1 MQRYLAL
8 PSGVCG
14 VQTPITAG
22 LALYLGV
29 NICKVGLIIVPTP
42 RTGLGIERFKACE
55 ELPAGK
61 AGWGV
66 RNTILYQMEGPRQTQ
81 ELGPSPV
88 RRRGL
93 KAAGLHPIPDA
104 SLSVFGEVAVPL
116 AVSAA

>member
-55 ELPAGK
+55 ELGC
-61 AGWGV
+61 
-66 RNTILYQMEGPRQTQ
+66 L
-81 ELGPSPV
+81 LG
-88 RRRGL
+88 RRGGVL
-93 KAAGLHPIPDA
+93 GIPFCIRWRDPGRPK
-104 SLSVFGEVAVPL
+104 SSVPPPSGGGA
-116 AVSAA
+116 